1 MLLLRITSATSSFLV
16 ASIILHIY
24 LLNARDFKD
33 FFYKV
38 IFIVFLLFGSFRF
51 FNFRSLTK
59 KFNQKSKNRF
69 YFLFKFSMVR
79 SKVSRYF
86 LIKNNLNI
94 GVIFSLTFIVKIL
107 HMKIYLFFRN
117 KWSKY

>member
-16 ASIILHIY
+16 ANIILHIY

-51 FNFRSLTK
+51 
-59 KFNQKSKNRF
+59 
-69 YFLFKFSMVR
+69 
-79 SKVSRYF
+79 
-86 LIKNNLNI
+86 LI
-94 GVIFSLTFIVKIL
+94 SEA
-107 HMKIYLFFRN
+107 
-117 KWSKY
+117 